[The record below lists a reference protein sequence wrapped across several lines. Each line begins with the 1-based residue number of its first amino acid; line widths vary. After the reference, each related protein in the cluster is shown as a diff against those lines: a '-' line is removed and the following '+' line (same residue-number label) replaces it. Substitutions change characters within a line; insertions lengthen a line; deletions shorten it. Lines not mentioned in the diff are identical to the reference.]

1 MPERSSAYRLVPWTS
16 VARPHPDVTG
26 GALDLGTYAVN
37 LAQVFRRAPG
47 APEVYTRPER
57 FFAAT
62 YFTEGIRSLLRDVE
76 GVLAGGAG
84 NRVVQLRTPF
94 GGGKTHSLLALLH
107 LARDRQAAAGVPELA
122 GLPDPGPVRVVVL
135 SGEELDPLSP
145 RPWPDGTQTHTL
157 WGELGRQL
165 GRYDLVAEHD
175 RARSAPGGDTLRR
188 LLGEGPVLLLLDEV
202 LFYVEKARAIPQGDS
217 TLGRQAMLFVQ
228 ALTEVANTRPQ
239 TAMVYSLQASAG
251 EAAGSEGLLSELEHL
266 VSRVD
271 AKREPVSGDEVMRV
285 VQRRLFADLGD
296 LAVRRQVAQAY
307 ADLLRRQLRA
317 EAETED
323 ARREADAQAR
333 RLEERILA
341 AYPFHPELLDLMH
354 HRWGSLPSYQR
365 TRGALQFLACVVH
378 DLWQRGSDSALIGP
392 GEVNLADEAT
402 RGAFFTQVGEREPYS
417 SVLDA
422 DIVAEGSGA
431 AVVDHRVGAD
441 SPALEQLRVGTRMAT
456 AVMLYSFGSREGEER
471 GVLESDLVAATLVPG
486 LDRNVIVAALHD
498 LREEEIFLHYVG
510 RRYRFE
516 PVANLSKLIRD
527 EANKLSTEEVLEAV
541 RERLETELR
550 ESRRSVVWPN
560 EPGAVP
566 DRVPAFQLVFL
577 HPDWSEARQP
587 LRSFIEQARGGP
599 RAYRNGLA
607 LVLPDPSQF
616 DRARAAARIRLA
628 IQSLTSRQRFLP
640 EQLEELRER
649 QAAAD
654 RDLEGAVRHAYAR
667 AVIPVGR
674 TETTPSDLPYELEEV
689 DLRPLL
695 TAGRRLA
702 DRVME
707 ALSHRVFEK
716 VTVDR
721 LIALAG
727 LGPERPFVRCSEL
740 VDWCFSI
747 FEFTKLK
754 DRSDLARA
762 IAAGVK
768 AGKLAYSV
776 GLELVDGKPHL
787 RNPDLL
793 RRGVSL
799 DPAEVDLGGDAAVLT
814 PQLAE
819 ELAPP
824 PSPAVYPEP
833 TDRSP
838 IPVAEPGTQPPSPVA
853 PPRPPVGQRARQVAL
868 RARVDAGGLFGLNR
882 ALSWLRE
889 HSTTL
894 EVEVTARATAT
905 GEGYDPVSFRNGV
918 EEPLVE
924 GSAEDLRIELL

>member
-1 MPERSSAYRLVPWTS
+1 MSERSPAYRLVPWTS

-37 LAQVFRRAPG
+37 LARVFRG
-47 APEVYTRPER
+47 ATGVPEVYRQPER

-62 YFTEGIRSLLRDVE
+62 YFTEGIRSLLWDIQT
-76 GVLAGGAG
+76 VLTGGPG
-84 NRVVQLRTPF
+84 NRVLQLRTPF

-107 LARDRQAAAGVPELA
+107 LARDRQAAAGVPELI
-122 GLPDPGPVRVVVL
+122 GLPDPGPVRVAVL

-145 RPWPDGTQTHTL
+145 MPWPDGTHTHTL
-157 WGELGRQL
+157 WGELGMQL

-188 LLGEGPVLLLLDEV
+188 VLGEGPVLLLLDEV
-202 LFYVEKARAIPQGDS
+202 LIYIEKARAIPQGES

-251 EAAGSEGLLSELEHL
+251 EAAGAEGLLSELEHL

-296 LAVRRQVAQAY
+296 PAVRRQVAQAY
-307 ADLLRRQLRA
+307 ADLLHRQLRA

-323 ARREADAQAR
+323 ARREADDQAR

-378 DLWQRGSDSALIGP
+378 DLWQRGSDAALIGP

-402 RGAFFTQVGEREPYS
+402 RGAFFSQVGERESYS

-422 DIVAEGSGA
+422 DIVSGGSGA
-431 AVVDHRVGAD
+431 TVVDHRIGAD
-441 SPALEQLRVGTRMAT
+441 APALEQLRVGTRMAT

-541 RERLETELR
+541 RARLETELR
-550 ESRRSVVWPN
+550 ESRSVVWPS

-577 HPDWSEARQP
+577 HPDWNEARQP

-607 LVLPDPSQF
+607 LVLPDRGQL
-616 DRARAAARIRLA
+616 DRARAAARTRLA
-628 IQSLTSRQRFLP
+628 IQSLTSRQRFTP
-640 EQLEELRER
+640 EQLEELQEKRT
-649 QAAAD
+649 AAD
-654 RDLEGAVRHAYAR
+654 RDLGGAVQHAYTR
-667 AVIPVGR
+667 AVVPVER
-674 TETTPSDLPYELEEV
+674 TQQTPAHLAYELEEV

-702 DRVME
+702 DRVLE
-707 ALSHRVFEK
+707 ALSHRVFDE
-716 VTVDR
+716 VTADR
-721 LIALAG
+721 LIDLAG
-727 LGPERPFVRCSEL
+727 LGPKRPFVRCSEL
-740 VDWCFSI
+740 VDWFFSV
-747 FEFTKLK
+747 FEFVKLK
-754 DRSDLARA
+754 DRSPIAKA
-762 IAAGVK
+762 IAAGVE

-776 GLELVDGKPHL
+776 GLELVDDRPRL
-787 RNPDLL
+787 RNPNLL
-793 RRGVSL
+793 RREVSL
-799 DPAEVDLGGDAAVLT
+799 DASEVDLSGDAAVLT

-819 ELAPP
+819 ELVPPNPAPVEPVVLP
-824 PSPAVYPEP
+824 PDPGPGPGPGPQPPEP
-833 TDRSP
+833 GP
-838 IPVAEPGTQPPSPVA
+838 H
-853 PPRPPVGQRARQVAL
+853 PRPGERARQVAL
-868 RARVDAGGLFGLNR
+868 WVRVDAAGLFGLNR

-894 EVEVTARATAT
+894 EVEVTAHATARE
-905 GEGYDPVSFRNGV
+905 EGYDPVSFRNGV

-924 GSAEDLRIELL
+924 GSAEDLKIELS